1 MTEPKFIDTL
11 LLLALPASGKSEV
24 RRFMLHTPREQR
36 IDTYHIS
43 DTVQLDDFPY
53 VHYFRC
59 IDEQLVARGQ
69 GMQFYGGPRERFLHL
84 EDWGTLL
91 QLVNDDYAV
100 MMDPSMP
107 APAADPEAVF
117 ARIDAARARVGG
129 PQVFAGMDAALKGE
143 VAAALQGETDRLLGE
158 LFGGKP
164 DRMDDKTLVIE
175 FARGGPEN
183 STMPLTKPY
192 GYGWNLSQLAPE
204 LLERAGILY
213 IWVTPEESRRK
224 NIARCDPNDPGSILH
239 HSAPETVMRNDYGCD
254 DIDHL
259 IGASDVKDTI
269 RIEAH
274 GRSYHLPIARF
285 DNRVDK
291 TTFAHG
297 DPDSWAEADMAALH
311 EGLVGPMQAL
321 WEAYAKL
328 HS

>member
-1 MTEPKFIDTL
+1 MTTPKFIDTL

-69 GMQFYGGPRERFLHL
+69 DMQFYGGPRERFVHL
-84 EDWGTLL
+84 ADWGTLL

-100 MMDPSMP
+100 MMDPSAP

-117 ARIDAARARVGG
+117 ARIDAARGRVGA
-129 PQVFAGMDAALKGE
+129 PAVFEGMDASLKTE
-143 VAAALQGETDRLLGE
+143 VATALQGETDRLVGE

-175 FARGGPEN
+175 FARGGPQG
-183 STMPLTKPY
+183 STMPLSKPY

-239 HSAPETVMRNDYGCD
+239 HSAPETVMLNDYGCD
-254 DIDHL
+254 DIEHL
-259 IGASDVKDTI
+259 IGASGVADTI

-291 TTFAHG
+291 TTFVHG
-297 DPDSWAEADMAALH
+297 DPDTWAEADKDALH

-321 WEAYAKL
+321 WEAYRKL